1 MVWDSGRY
9 QRLEEEVLVNPLD
22 VESININTADIDELK
37 KHPYIRYNMAKA
49 IVNYRNQHGLFKSV
63 DELSK
68 IHLIKSETLQKVKP
82 YLEAE

>member
-1 MVWDSGRY
+1 MDSGRY

-49 IVNYRNQHGLFKSV
+49 IVNYRISMAYSNQSMNYPRFT
-63 DELSK
+63 LSNPK
-68 IHLIKSETLQKVKP
+68 RSKSEAL
-82 YLEAE
+82 LEAE